1 MESEIKYN
9 RRGFYTLRIDSE
21 FEGNYDSYTE
31 AAEAS
36 EKITNGEMN

>member
-9 RRGFYTLRIDSE
+9 CRGFYTLRIDGE

-31 AAEAS
+31 AVEAS
-36 EKITNGEMN
+36 EQITNSEMN

>member
-9 RRGFYTLRIDSE
+9 RRGFYTLRIDGE

-36 EKITNGEMN
+36 EKIAGGEMN